1 MNYSHSRA
9 VDRGRLISPVFQIII
24 GLDFVARY
32 PARSVSE
39 LWFDWGGGEG
49 EEGEIVAK
57 LRLRSRPS
65 RDGTLRTRRNAHRN
79 ERLTRVGVEGKMPI
93 EPPPLRKG
101 GPANG

>member
-39 LWFDWGGGEG
+39 LWFDWGGGGRRRRE
-49 EEGEIVAK
+49 K
-57 LRLRSRPS
+57 LLRSS
-65 RDGTLRTRRNAHRN
+65 GSD
-79 ERLTRVGVEGKMPI
+79 RVPVEMGLYVRAGMHT
-93 EPPPLRKG
+93 G
-101 GPANG
+101 MND